1 MHTVASPLSLST
13 VGNCKCSGK
22 LLFNFAEVLPAF
34 GDSYQAAEFAITWG
48 MLSCILYQNIIN
60 IN

>member
-13 VGNCKCSGK
+13 VGNCKCSGT

-34 GDSYQAAEFAITWG
+34 GDSYQAAEFAIIWE
-48 MLSCILYQNIIN
+48 MLSCILY
-60 IN
+60 